1 MSNEQIEFATISIY
15 DTVMQSVQLFEDR
28 IRLKK
33 LTVVYYIDKNLTV
46 YTDGKRLEFIIRNMI
61 NNAIKFSFI
70 GKPIKINAK
79 EQNGEVIIAIEDQ
92 GSGIDEIKLAA
103 LRRKGRIFST
113 LGTLEEKGT
122 GIGLM
127 LSQEFA
133 ERIGCRISISSTVG
147 LGSIFS
153 LHVPM

>member
-1 MSNEQIEFATISIY
+1 
-15 DTVMQSVQLFEDR
+15 
-28 IRLKK
+28 
-33 LTVVYYIDKNLTV
+33 
-46 YTDGKRLEFIIRNMI
+46 
-61 NNAIKFSFI
+61 
-70 GKPIKINAK
+70 
-79 EQNGEVIIAIEDQ
+79 VIIAIEDQ

-113 LGTLEEKGT
+113 LGTLEETGT

-133 ERIGCRISISSTVG
+133 ERIGCRISISSTIG